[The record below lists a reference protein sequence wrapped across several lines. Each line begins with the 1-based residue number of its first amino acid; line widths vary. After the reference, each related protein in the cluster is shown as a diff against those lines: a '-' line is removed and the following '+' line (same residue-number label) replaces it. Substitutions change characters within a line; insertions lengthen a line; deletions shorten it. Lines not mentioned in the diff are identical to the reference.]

1 VRTDRSRYAHRLE
14 ADPPIGRYRWAGP
27 HEWLVE
33 IGRLIRFG
41 IVGTLSAMVY
51 ALLTFAVDSSGL
63 TNAVFGT
70 IVGHVAA
77 SFVSYFGHLH
87 FSFAVD
93 PDHRTFSWRFFI
105 VAAAMFILNITIT
118 WLFTSILGLSYV
130 VAIATVTVL
139 IPVVNY
145 FCNRYWVFMPG
156 LVPATLAQAA
166 SQTTKLDA
174 DPT

>member
-1 VRTDRSRYAHRLE
+1 MRTDRSRYAHRLE

-41 IVGTLSAMVY
+41 IVGTLAAMVY

-93 PDHRTFSWRFFI
+93 PDHRTFLWRFFI
-105 VAAAMFILNITIT
+105 VAAAMFIMNITIT
-118 WLFTSILGLSYV
+118 WLFTSILGFSYV
-130 VAIATVTVL
+130 LAIATVTIL

-145 FCNRYWVFMPG
+145 FCNRYWVFVPS
-156 LVPATLAQAA
+156 LVPATLAPAA
-166 SQTTKLDA
+166 SHTTKLDV
-174 DPT
+174 DST